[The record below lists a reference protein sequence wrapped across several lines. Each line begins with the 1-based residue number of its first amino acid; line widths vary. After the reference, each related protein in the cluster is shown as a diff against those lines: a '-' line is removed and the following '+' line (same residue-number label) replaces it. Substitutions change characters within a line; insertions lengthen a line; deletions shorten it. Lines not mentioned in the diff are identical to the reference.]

1 MIRALTW
8 LAGIL
13 VAAAAC
19 ADGGELFATFCQSC
33 HGENPEPLQTFS
45 GTRDGFRQV
54 LEDAG
59 EGMPDFYGVF
69 TDDEID
75 ALYDYVT
82 ATTIAPGSTE

>member
-1 MIRALTW
+1 MIRALSL
-8 LAGIL
+8 LAGLL

-19 ADGGELFATFCQSC
+19 ADGAELFANFCQSC
-33 HGENPEPLQTFS
+33 HGVNPEPVQSFS
-45 GTRDGFRQV
+45 GTRDSFRQT
-54 LEDAG
+54 LENAR

-82 ATTIAPGSTE
+82 AAVIEPGSTE